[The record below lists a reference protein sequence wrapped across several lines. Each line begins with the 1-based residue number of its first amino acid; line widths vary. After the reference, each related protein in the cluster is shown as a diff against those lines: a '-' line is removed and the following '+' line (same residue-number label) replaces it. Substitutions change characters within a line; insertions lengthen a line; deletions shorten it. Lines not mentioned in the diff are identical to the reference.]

1 MSFLARQAALFAV
14 WGTGLLDDV
23 VRLVMPV
30 RPERTRDRYRGG
42 MSDVEDLVARLE
54 AEFADQ
60 IEVEVD
66 PPDRK
71 GRITVGVLYDRQ
83 RFDSEVFV
91 VTEGAE
97 FIQPLNYGDPL
108 TLNECVEHIRQLLAT
123 VGKPRPKRSLVR
135 RVLTWP
141 SDR

>member
-1 MSFLARQAALFAV
+1 
-14 WGTGLLDDV
+14 
-23 VRLVMPV
+23 MP
-30 RPERTRDRYRGG
+30 RPPRRGQGRYREG
-42 MSDVEDLVARLE
+42 MSDVEDLVTRLE

-83 RFDSEVFV
+83 RYDSEVFV

-97 FIQPLNYGDPL
+97 FMQPLNHKDPL
-108 TLNECVEHIRQLLAT
+108 TPDECVERVRQLLAT
-123 VGKPRPKRSLVR
+123 VGQPRPKRSLVR
-135 RVLTWP
+135 RALTWP
-141 SDR
+141 SDK